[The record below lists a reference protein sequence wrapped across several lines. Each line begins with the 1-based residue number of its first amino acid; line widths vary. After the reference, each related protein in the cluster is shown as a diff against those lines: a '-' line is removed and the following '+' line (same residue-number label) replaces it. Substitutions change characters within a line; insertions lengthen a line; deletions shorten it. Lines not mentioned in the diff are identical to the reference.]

1 MYDQIRQD
9 TLFIILY
16 SMVTATAVL
25 ASCYLLFRQGNA
37 FAKDVTPPARLRRWA
52 AAFFAAFALNH
63 LWYMPIIF
71 LSSNEDIR
79 LCDLIGGLLDSMT
92 VFPLIIVV
100 LFAMLQD
107 RRRPLWP
114 IAVMFAPIAVGNAFN
129 FITRSYAFL
138 PIAYIYFLLMCMGL
152 IIYMVREVRRYGR
165 WLRDNYADL
174 EHKEVWQSF
183 LIQTVILLTLGFY
196 VFGLGWPAYEYVVQA
211 CDIFLV
217 CYLLWRVETL
227 SDLSISEPL
236 PSPVEEETITTQATY
251 EYIAPLLQQYCI
263 DTHLY
268 LQHDLTLLQLAKTI
282 GTNRFYLS
290 QYFSNQ
296 GTTYNAYIN
305 DLRVNYFIIL
315 YREAVDARR
324 SFTAQQLAKE
334 SGFRNYNTFNNA
346 FKRKMGLSVTA
357 WMKQ

>member
-129 FITRSYAFL
+129 FIAGDRCGLL
-138 PIAYIYFLLMCMGL
+138 P
-152 IIYMVREVRRYGR
+152 
-165 WLRDNYADL
+165 
-174 EHKEVWQSF
+174 
-183 LIQTVILLTLGFY
+183 
-196 VFGLGWPAYEYVVQA
+196 
-211 CDIFLV
+211 
-217 CYLLWRVETL
+217 
-227 SDLSISEPL
+227 
-236 PSPVEEETITTQATY
+236 
-251 EYIAPLLQQYCI
+251 
-263 DTHLY
+263 
-268 LQHDLTLLQLAKTI
+268 
-282 GTNRFYLS
+282 
-290 QYFSNQ
+290 
-296 GTTYNAYIN
+296 
-305 DLRVNYFIIL
+305 
-315 YREAVDARR
+315 
-324 SFTAQQLAKE
+324 
-334 SGFRNYNTFNNA
+334 
-346 FKRKMGLSVTA
+346 
-357 WMKQ
+357 